1 MALEGSGAWDAYKV
15 LTSDGLG
22 ATLIKAPFDKTARDG
37 LASYAKGGLLRNNV
51 LANTRELQLVAMV
64 KIGQK
69 VPIIKGPVNMAV
81 NAINSLG
88 RQMGIKGKWKLV

>member
-1 MALEGSGAWDAYKV
+1 VYKV

-88 RQMGIKGKWKLV
+88 RQMGIKGKYKVI